1 MAAHTPRSVPHQ
13 VPLASALDQNDS
25 LAGLLRRLR
34 ESEARW
40 ACVQPGLPAP
50 LRGVVKPGPLD
61 DESWTLLVAN
71 ASTAAK
77 LRQWVP
83 ALESS
88 LADAGWPA
96 RALRVKVTSAR

>member
-1 MAAHTPRSVPHQ
+1 MATHIPRQVPHQ

-25 LAGLLRRLR
+25 LASLLRRLR
-34 ESEARW
+34 ESEARLGTVR
-40 ACVQPGLPAP
+40 ACLPLP
-50 LRGVVKPGPLD
+50 LRAAIKPGPLD
-61 DESWTLLVAN
+61 DATWTLLVAN

-88 LADAGWPA
+88 LTDAGWAP
-96 RALRVKVTSAR
+96 RVLRVKITSAR

>member
-1 MAAHTPRSVPHQ
+1 MAAHIPHQ
-13 VPLASALDQNDS
+13 VPLASALDQSDS

-34 ESEARW
+34 ESEARLATVQ
-40 ACVQPGLPAP
+40 ACLPAL
-50 LRGVVKPGPLD
+50 LRGAVKPGPLD

-96 RALRVKVTSAR
+96 RTLRVKIMAAR